1 MGIPL
6 QRFDMSEYMERHSVS
21 RLIGAPPGYVGYDQG
36 GLLTDAIDQHPHCV
50 LLLDE
55 IEKAHPDL
63 FNILLQVMDNGR
75 LTDHHGKTVD
85 FRNVVLI
92 MTTNA
97 GASDMARNS
106 IGFGAGTKEDAQDE
120 AVKKMFAPEFRN
132 RLDATVPFAYLGT
145 ETVSRVVDK
154 FILQL
159 ELQLAEQNVHIQF
172 DGDARGWL
180 AKRGYDKLYGAR
192 PMARL
197 IQDQVKQPLAEE
209 LLFGKLSHG
218 GEVHVSLKDDKLA
231 FELTPSPPKAPR
243 LKAKP
248 KRPGKA
254 PEPEAEAGEE

>member
-1 MGIPL
+1 
-6 QRFDMSEYMERHSVS
+6 MSEYMERHSVS

-63 FNILLQVMDNGR
+63 FNILLQVMDHGR

-97 GASDMARNS
+97 GAADAQRQS
-106 IGFGAGTKEDAQDE
+106 IGFGAGSKEEASEE
-120 AVKKMFAPEFRN
+120 AVKKMFTPEFRN
-132 RLDATVPFAYLGT
+132 RLDAIVPFGFLGA

-172 DGDARGWL
+172 DSDARSWL
-180 AKRGYDKLYGAR
+180 AKRGYDKLMGAR

-197 IQDQVKQPLAEE
+197 IQDKVKQPLAEE
-209 LLFGKLSHG
+209 LLFGKLSTG
-218 GEVHVSLKDDKLA
+218 GEVHVSVKDDGLA
-231 FELTPSPPKAPR
+231 FELTPAAPKVAKPGKPKKAAKA
-243 LKAKP
+243 KAKP
-248 KRPGKA
+248 A
-254 PEPEAEAGEE
+254 AEE